1 MAGHRSSGAE
11 RVSDADG
18 PYFESDLSEP
28 GIGTVV
34 RSQLVHVIDY
44 ILVVCIETQ
53 NRDDADPY
61 TWSRCSIIVMHTRSP
76 ISGDE

>member
-1 MAGHRSSGAE
+1 MDGRGSSGAE

-18 PYFESDLSEP
+18 LYFESDLSWP
-28 GIGTVV
+28 WIGTVV

-44 ILVVCIETQ
+44 ILVMQTL

-76 ISGDE
+76 ISGD